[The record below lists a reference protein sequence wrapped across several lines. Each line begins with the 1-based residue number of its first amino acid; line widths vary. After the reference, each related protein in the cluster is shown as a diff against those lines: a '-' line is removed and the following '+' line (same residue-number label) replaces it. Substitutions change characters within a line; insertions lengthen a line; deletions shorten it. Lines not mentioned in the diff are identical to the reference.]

1 MSYLSDLWLSADG
14 KGRRVNISRGFSHS
28 QHLDFRRNS
37 LHIRSMQRN
46 WEILFVKCVTC
57 PAGGSILHY
66 KSIYSLSEFCA
77 WLGSI
82 LRKGLTWKKSP
93 PFAEYAKDEEFQ
105 IWCSAICPPLLFIE
119 SNFWCRKNAKIP
131 GRLWPKAIIEERC
144 NHMKMFSSIYDFVV
158 YIF

>member
-37 LHIRSMQRN
+37 LHICSMQRN

-66 KSIYSLSEFCA
+66 KSIYSLSDFLRLIGFNIAQRAHLKKISPLCRICKGWGISNMMLSYLSTPA
-77 WLGSI
+77 LHWIKLLMQKKCQNSWPALTKSNYRGKMQPYQNVLG
-82 LRKGLTWKKSP
+82 
-93 PFAEYAKDEEFQ
+93 
-105 IWCSAICPPLLFIE
+105 
-119 SNFWCRKNAKIP
+119 N
-131 GRLWPKAIIEERC
+131 
-144 NHMKMFSSIYDFVV
+144 
-158 YIF
+158 